1 MRHLVMPCTARCL
14 AIGLFSAFIAL
25 FATPGY
31 AQTEVPSDWPLKP
44 SGLSVGDEF
53 RLMFMGKNPLAADST
68 DIAVYDAYVQ
78 GRIAAIGHAEIKAN
92 SSHFKVLGS
101 TATVNVRAHTG
112 TTGTGGVPIHWLN
125 GGKVADD
132 YGDFY
137 DGAWDDKDGATL
149 EDGTSLS
156 SGRKDQFIC
165 TGTNDDGTTASGPMG
180 ESSCTGTKINIS
192 GSTLSGATL
201 SSADGSR
208 YLVLSGVFRVGDFA
222 TPPIPVIESVA
233 VTSDPGS
240 DGEYVK
246 DDAIEV
252 TVTFSEAVAVT
263 GTPKFKLK
271 LNGGVDRASYV
282 VADSTAT
289 ELAFSYNVKAGDYS
303 HDGISILKNGILLSG
318 GTIKNQAGTTDA
330 NLDHDRQTELS
341 AHKVHV
347 RPVVS
352 SVTVASTPASGTSYA
367 TGETIQVDLTFNRK
381 VSVFTDGGTPTLG
394 VVIGTTTRQGVYTT
408 TVGDDVVRFEY
419 VVQARDSD
427 SDGIQI
433 DNNAITWNGGFIIR
447 QEHGDVADKA
457 PLQVPA
463 SGGSTGGNPFADH
476 RVNAVDVLGV
486 DVDPTSLTVAEGG
499 NDYYSVF
506 LTAQPLGTV
515 TVTPSVTGSSDVT
528 VNPASLTFT
537 TVNWS
542 VSQNVTVS
550 AAEDADSDADTA
562 TIENTVSGADYG
574 SVIADDVVVTVTDDE
589 QASTKV
595 NLTVSTPTVAEDAG
609 ATQVTVTGALNGI
622 PLAAATVLT
631 VSVGASGDPATEG
644 TDYADVSDL
653 TLTIPEGQT
662 SATVDFTLTPANDD
676 IDEADEALTIGGTI
690 QGLTVT
696 DAEVTITDNDTR
708 GVDVSPTTLLVAEG
722 GNDTYTV
729 VLSSEPTGPVTVTP
743 SVTGSSDVTVSPLPL
758 TFSAGSWDTAQTMT
772 VSAVHDAD
780 GDADTAT
787 IEHAVSG
794 ADYGSENAD
803 DVAVTVTEDETQS
816 SKVTLTVSAPTVAE
830 DAGATQVTVTA
841 ELDEAPRASATVV
854 TVSVG
859 APGDEATAGTDYDNV
874 GILTLTIPAGQP
886 SATAD
891 FTLTVVNDDVDEEK
905 EALTVGGAVTVQHLT
920 VIPSTVT
927 ITDDDTRG
935 LAFSVSALSVPEGGS
950 STYTVALSSRPTATV
965 TVAITGV
972 TGPYLTLDGTSLT
985 FTSSNWDQPQTVSVS
1000 SVDDPDTLDDQV
1012 VLTHTASSGD
1022 YQSLSAVLPVNVVDD
1037 DVAMIVAH
1045 GVLVPSSPLS
1055 NRTYRLGETIRI
1067 SVTFDQAVVV
1077 DTSGGVPVV
1086 KVPFTSP
1093 PNNRVEKDFEYA
1105 SGSGS
1110 ATLMFEY
1117 QVQSADRDDD
1127 GIDIDNNA
1135 LELNGGTI
1143 KDAWGRNAAL
1153 SYTGSGEL
1161 VDQQVDGSQTPNP
1174 ARLTRLSLTGI
1185 TLDPVFSQSTT
1196 SYSANVGYDV
1206 LMTRVRAT
1214 PENNGT
1220 VTILPADADA
1230 NAGGHQVALD
1240 TGVNEIT
1247 ITVRRDGRPDGTYT
1261 VTVTRASTT
1270 VSIAAGA
1277 PSATYR
1283 LEDVDFTVTRAETA
1297 GEPLEVGL
1305 TITQDQDFLAGDKRS
1320 PRVTIPANATS
1331 ATLTLATSDF
1341 LGEVSADG
1349 RLTATV
1355 DAGDGYDVG
1364 SPASAGVDLLVAN
1377 PAVTL
1382 RLEESRYAFLEDAGT
1397 VTFDVVAE
1405 TAPRVPVPANLS
1417 LNVLV
1422 RDGGLGSAPGRIFV
1436 LTEAPGFQG
1445 GSSLGWTSCLSCG
1458 TSLLH
1463 RGCIG
1468 AGTGWSFRR

>member
-1 MRHLVMPCTARCL
+1 MDPTAV
-14 AIGLFSAFIAL
+14 GEGDSA
-25 FATPGY
+25 
-31 AQTEVPSDWPLKP
+31 
-44 SGLSVGDEF
+44 
-53 RLMFMGKNPLAADST
+53 
-68 DIAVYDAYVQ
+68 
-78 GRIAAIGHAEIKAN
+78 
-92 SSHFKVLGS
+92 
-101 TATVNVRAHTG
+101 
-112 TTGTGGVPIHWLN
+112 TT
-125 GGKVADD
+125 
-132 YGDFY
+132 
-137 DGAWDDKDGATL
+137 
-149 EDGTSLS
+149 
-156 SGRKDQFIC
+156 
-165 TGTNDDGTTASGPMG
+165 
-180 ESSCTGTKINIS
+180 
-192 GSTLSGATL
+192 
-201 SSADGSR
+201 
-208 YLVLSGVFRVGDFA
+208 
-222 TPPIPVIESVA
+222 
-233 VTSDPGS
+233 
-240 DGEYVK
+240 
-246 DDAIEV
+246 V
-252 TVTFSEAVAVT
+252 TVTGTLDHAVRTEGTAVT
-263 GTPKFKLK
+263 VTVSAGTASSSDFAPASAFTLTIDANQPSGTAMFTLTPTDDDVDEANETLTVEGSAAAAG
-271 LNGGVDRASYV
+271 LNV
-282 VADSTAT
+282 TAT
-289 ELAFSYNVKAGDYS
+289 TV
-303 HDGISILKNGILLSG
+303 
-318 GTIKNQAGTTDA
+318 TINDDDERGVQV
-330 NLDHDRQTELS
+330 S
-341 AHKVHV
+341 A
-347 RPVVS
+347 
-352 SVTVASTPASGTSYA
+352 
-367 TGETIQVDLTFNRK
+367 
-381 VSVFTDGGTPTLG
+381 TL
-394 VVIGTTTRQGVYTT
+394 
-408 TVGDDVVRFEY
+408 
-419 VVQARDSD
+419 
-427 SDGIQI
+427 
-433 DNNAITWNGGFIIR
+433 
-447 QEHGDVADKA
+447 
-457 PLQVPA
+457 
-463 SGGSTGGNPFADH
+463 
-476 RVNAVDVLGV
+476 
-486 DVDPTSLTVAEGG
+486 LTVREGADG
-499 NDYYSVF
+499 TYTVV
-506 LTAQPLGTV
+506 LTSQPTGPV
-515 TVTPSVTGSSDVT
+515 TVTPSVTGSSGRDGEPV
-528 VNPASLTFT
+528 SLRLSRRP

-550 AAEDADSDADTA
+550 AAVRTPTPTPTRRRSKTP
-562 TIENTVSGADYG
+562 IVGADYG
-574 SVIADDVVVTVTDDE
+574 ANGVTAADVTVTVSDDE

-609 ATQVTVTGALNGI
+609 ATQVAVTGALNGI
-622 PLAAATVLT
+622 PLAAATVVT

-644 TDYADVSDL
+644 TDYTEVSDL

-676 IDEADEALTIGGTI
+676 IDEADEALTIGGTV

-708 GVDVSPTTLLVAEG
+708 GVDVSPTTLVVAEG

-743 SVTGSSDVTVSPLPL
+743 SVTGSADVTVSPSPL
-758 TFSAGSWDTAQTMT
+758 TFTAGSWDTAQTMT

-780 GDADTAT
+780 ADADTAT

-794 ADYGSENAD
+794 ADYGSEDTD

-841 ELDEAPRASATVV
+841 ELDEAPQASATVV

-859 APGDEATAGTDYDNV
+859 APGDEATEGTDYDNV

-891 FTLTVVNDDVDEEK
+891 FTLTVVNDEVDEEN
-905 EALTVGGAVTVQHLT
+905 EALTVGGTVTVQHLT

-972 TGPYLTLDGTSLT
+972 TGTDLTLDGTSLT
-985 FTSSNWDQPQTVSVS
+985 FTSSNWDQPQTVTVS
-1000 SVDDPDTLDDQV
+1000 SADDPDTLDDQV
-1012 VLTHTASSGD
+1012 VLTHTATSAPSGD
-1022 YQSLSAVLPVNVVDD
+1022 YQSLSAEVLPVNVVDD

-1077 DTSGGVPVV
+1077 DTGGGVPVI

-1093 PNNRVEKDFEYA
+1093 PNNRVVKDFEYA

-1110 ATLMFEY
+1110 TTLMFEY

-1127 GIDIDNNA
+1127 GIDINNNA

-1143 KDAWGRNAAL
+1143 KDTWGRNADL

-1174 ARLTRLSLTGI
+1174 ARLTGLSLTDI
-1185 TLDPVFSQSTT
+1185 TLDPAFSQSTT

-1206 LMTRVRAT
+1206 FMTRVRAT

-1230 NAGGHQVALD
+1230 NALGHQVALD

-1341 LGEVSADG
+1341 LREVSADG

-1382 RLEESRYAFLEDAGT
+1382 RLEESSYAFLEDAGT
-1397 VTFDVVAE
+1397 VTLNVVAE

-1422 RDGGLGSAPGRIFV
+1422 RDQGLGTAVSGVDYTFQTSGSCASRHPISRRRAAAMWRPGRTALRCSMTV
-1436 LTEAPGFQG
+1436 TRRAR
-1445 GSSLGWTSCLSCG
+1445 SLS
-1458 TSLLH
+1458 
-1463 RGCIG
+1463 
-1468 AGTGWSFRR
+1468 